1 MGATSDLKQMSPDF
15 VTPAELLDE
24 ISCGEA
30 PHLDLKE
37 ARCNGD
43 RVISPDPKA
52 LADELAAFGNAQGGS
67 LIFGVEFSTR
77 EILGIPRQDLDK
89 VERLVAEV
97 AHNEIDPPLFITTQ
111 KLAIPSL
118 GGTSKKLILRIH
130 VPRSPSVHRSPRGY
144 VVRSGSS
151 KRVMSND
158 QLVRLIYQKDHAR
171 RIRFDEKAVRGT
183 TEADLDPELTGRF
196 RTSRTSDSDT
206 TLARKLGM
214 TATGESGGT
223 RLTVAG
229 VLMGTKRP
237 HRWLPQAFVQAV
249 AYSGDSIAASMEHRD
264 DQLDAR
270 DIRGPLDF
278 QVAGACRFVAQNQRV
293 AGRKTL
299 GREDIPQYDMT
310 AVFEA
315 VVNAI
320 AHRDYLVSASK
331 IRLRMF
337 RNRLELY
344 SPGAL
349 ANTITLDSLAY
360 RQATRNEAVTSLLA
374 KCRIP
379 ESIPGLRTTRRT
391 LMDRR
396 GEGVPVILE
405 RSERLSGRRPVYR
418 LIDGAELQLT
428 IHAASAD

>member
-1 MGATSDLKQMSPDF
+1 M
-15 VTPAELLDE
+15 
-24 ISCGEA
+24 
-30 PHLDLKE
+30 
-37 ARCNGD
+37 
-43 RVISPDPKA
+43 ISPSRDA
-52 LADELAAFGNAQGGS
+52 LADELAAFANTKGGT
-67 LIFGVEFSTR
+67 LILGVEDESR
-77 EILGIPRQDLDK
+77 EIVGIPLDALDS
-89 VERLVAEV
+89 VETTVAEV
-97 AHNEIDPPLFITTQ
+97 AHDSVDPPLSITTQ
-111 KLAIPSL
+111 KLALPSL
-118 GGTSKKLILRIH
+118 GGKRRWVLWVRVH
-130 VPRSPSVHRSPRGY
+130 RSASVHRSPRGY
-144 VVRSGSS
+144 VRREGSS
-151 KRVMSND
+151 KRVMSHD

-171 RIRFDEKAVRGT
+171 RVRFDETGVHGT

-196 RTSRTSDSDT
+196 RTSRTGDT
-206 TLARKLGM
+206 DATLARKLGM
-214 TATGESGGT
+214 TTRGESGGPQ
-223 RLTVAG
+223 LTVAG

-237 HRWLPQAFVQAV
+237 ERWLPQAFVQAV
-249 AYSGDSIAASMEHRD
+249 AYRADSISGAMEHRNY
-264 DQLDAR
+264 QLDAR
-270 DIRGPLDF
+270 DIFGPLDS

-315 VVNAI
+315 MVNAI
-320 AHRDYLVSASK
+320 AHRDYSVSASK

-349 ANTITLDSLAY
+349 ANTITLESLAY

-379 ESIPGLRTTRRT
+379 ESIPRLRTTRMT

-396 GEGVPVILE
+396 GEGVPLILE

>member
-1 MGATSDLKQMSPDF
+1 M
-15 VTPAELLDE
+15 VTTREVLEE
-24 ISCGEA
+24 ISGGEDS
-30 PHLDLKE
+30 HLEFKE
-37 ARCNGD
+37 VRLRGD

-52 LADELAAFGNAQGGS
+52 LADELAAFGNARGGR
-67 LIFGVEFSTR
+67 LILGVEDGTR
-77 EILGIPRQDLDK
+77 EILGIPRENLDA
-89 VERLVAEV
+89 VEQIVAEV
-97 AHNEIDPPLFITTQ
+97 AHDRIDPPLFITTQ

-118 GGTSKKLILRIH
+118 GGTSTKLILRIE

-144 VVRSGSS
+144 LVRSGSS
-151 KRVMSND
+151 KRVVSHD

-171 RIRFDEKAVRGT
+171 RVRFDETGVRGT
-183 TEADLDPELTGRF
+183 TEAHLDPELTGRF
-196 RTSRTSDSDT
+196 RTSRTSDSDS

-237 HRWLPQAFVQAV
+237 DRWLPQAFVQAV
-249 AYSGDSIAASMEHRD
+249 AYRGDSISASMEHRNY
-264 DQLDAR
+264 QLDAR
-270 DIRGPLDF
+270 DIRGPLDS
-278 QVAGACRFVAQNQRV
+278 QVAGACRFVAQNQRI